1 MNRVFPAVLLAIPLA
16 LSAQVYKTVDEN
28 GDTIFTDTPPASGPV
43 EKVQLGTINSTP
55 PPPQITRPKPA
66 VKEEKVELS
75 VEIVS
80 PPPDTTIAIGYAGNF
95 SVEARVTPAMAHG
108 TYAQLLIDG
117 TAIGEPQALTSWSLN
132 NIFRGSHKLT
142 VVITD
147 TSGKQLG
154 ASPPITVNVMRA
166 GLGH

>member
-16 LSAQVYKTVDEN
+16 LSAQVYKAVDEN
-28 GDTIFTDTPPASGPV
+28 GNTVFTDTPPASGPV
-43 EKVQLGTINSTP
+43 EKIQLGTINSTP
-55 PPPQITRPKPA
+55 PPPQIARPKPA
-66 VKEEKVELS
+66 VKEEKVELN

-95 SVEARVTPAMAHG
+95 SVEARVTPPLAHG
-108 TYAQLLIDG
+108 TYAQLMVDG
-117 TAIGEPQALTSWSLN
+117 TPTGEPQALTFWSLN

-147 TSGKQLG
+147 TSGKRLG
-154 ASPPITVNVMRA
+154 ASPSITVNVMRA